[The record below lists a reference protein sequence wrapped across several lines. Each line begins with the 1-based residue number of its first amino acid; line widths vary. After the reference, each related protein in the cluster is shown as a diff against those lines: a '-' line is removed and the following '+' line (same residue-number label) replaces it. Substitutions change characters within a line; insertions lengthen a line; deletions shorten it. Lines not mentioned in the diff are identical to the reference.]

1 MSLTKEE
8 VKKVAKLANL
18 PLSEKEEELFA
29 DQLSGIIDYI
39 DLLGKVDAKDIEPT
53 YNTSPN
59 KNITQKDIPS
69 KSLTQEE
76 ALLNSSSKKE
86 GFFVTKGV
94 FSEE

>member
-18 PLSEKEEELFA
+18 PLSEEEEGLFGE
-29 DQLSGIIDYI
+29 QLSKIIGYI
-39 DLLGKVDAKDIEPT
+39 DLLGKVDTKEVEPT

-59 KNITQKDIPS
+59 NNITQEDIQS

-76 ALLNSSSKKE
+76 ALSNSLSKKE

-94 FSEE
+94 FSED

>member
-18 PLSEKEEELFA
+18 PLSEEEEELFA
-29 DQLSGIIDYI
+29 EQLSKIIGYV
-39 DLLGKVDAKDIEPT
+39 DLLGKVDTKDIGPT

-59 KNITQKDIPS
+59 KNITREDIPS

-76 ALLNSSSKKE
+76 ALSNSSNKKD

-94 FSEE
+94 FNEG